1 MFSKIVLF
9 FLFLTISSGGKS
21 PTPDDLMPELK
32 VLVESLPTII
42 TMLLTGG
49 DLDLGP
55 FGDVADE
62 WFTKSVPDLRRLVD
76 TLSTLIKM
84 AFKVNF

>member
-1 MFSKIVLF
+1 MFYKTVLLF
-9 FLFLTISSGGKS
+9 IFLTTSSGSKS

-32 VLVESLPTII
+32 VLVESLPSII

-62 WFTKSVPDLRRLVD
+62 W
-76 TLSTLIKM
+76 
-84 AFKVNF
+84 

>member
-1 MFSKIVLF
+1 MQ
-9 FLFLTISSGGKS
+9 
-21 PTPDDLMPELK
+21 

-42 TMLLTGG
+42 TMLLSGG

-62 WFTKSVPDLRRLVD
+62 W
-76 TLSTLIKM
+76 
-84 AFKVNF
+84 

>member
-1 MFSKIVLF
+1 MMCYRATQTYIQ
-9 FLFLTISSGGKS
+9 
-21 PTPDDLMPELK
+21 
-32 VLVESLPTII
+32 VLVESLPSII

-62 WFTKSVPDLRRLVD
+62 W
-76 TLSTLIKM
+76 
-84 AFKVNF
+84 